1 MKPLYGVA
9 LGLVVIAL
17 YAKAGDFDLLPD
29 PLGWALV
36 LVGLNVLTHRV
47 ELRFQ
52 GALWVAGLLALAAAV
67 ALTVPSVREWF
78 EDAEPALAWAVDVPA
93 LGFCALLCAALAPA
107 ARAAKAIAAY
117 GWFQWTSIGFGIS
130 VLAPVVVIGGGV
142 DGLRGPA
149 ELVTGLAQLSL
160 FVLCVWYGGRA
171 WAGAPPVVDE
181 ADSPA
186 SAETDAGTDAD
197 TDAGTDG

>member
-17 YAKAGDFDLLPD
+17 YARSGDFDLLPD
-29 PLGWALV
+29 PLGWTLV
-36 LVGLNVLTHRV
+36 LVALNVLRRRV
-47 ELRFQ
+47 ELRLQ
-52 GALWVAGLLALAAAV
+52 GPLWVTGVLALVASV

-93 LGFCALLCAALAPA
+93 LAFCGLLCAALAFA
-107 ARAAKAIAAY
+107 ARTGRAIAAFA
-117 GWFQWTSIGFGIS
+117 WFQWTAIGFGVS

-149 ELVTGLAQLSL
+149 ELVTGLAQLGL
-160 FVLCVWYGGRA
+160 FILCLWYGGRE
-171 WAGAPPVVDE
+171 WAGAPEVEE
-181 ADSPA
+181 ASDSPA
-186 SAETDAGTDAD
+186 AAEE
-197 TDAGTDG
+197 